1 MGRGEAGTLGR
12 SDSGAAVR
20 VEGMTKLYRRY
31 GRKHTVG
38 TLKSALLSG
47 MCRRALSPEASVPAL
62 VDLSFEIARG
72 EMVGIVG
79 PNGSGK
85 STLLKLLAGIVRPTR
100 GSVEVRGRLAALLE
114 LGAGFH
120 PEISGRENIEI
131 NGLLLGLSRR
141 QIAERFD
148 EIVRF
153 AELEEFL
160 DAPLKT
166 YSSGMAVRLGFSIAA
181 HSDPDVLLVDE
192 VLAVGDEAFSHRC
205 LEKFA
210 EFERA
215 GKTILVVSHDL
226 ALVSE
231 RCRRAI
237 WLDRGRL
244 QADGPARETVT
255 LYRERVALEEEDR
268 RREAVSDQLSAVGPP
283 REREGVPLTPPL
295 SRREREKTARIGS
308 GAVVV
313 EEVTL
318 LDGQGRLAGRIV
330 SGEPAVFQMRV
341 RAAAPLSDFVFGF
354 AISTVSGQSVFGS
367 NTDIDGF
374 RPGEL
379 AGEARVTLE
388 IPAFALGPGVYSLDA
403 AAHARDGAPY
413 DYRRDLL
420 RFEVTAGRPVAGVW
434 NPQRRWTFAGP
445 IRWER

>member
-1 MGRGEAGTLGR
+1 
-12 SDSGAAVR
+12 
-20 VEGMTKLYRRY
+20 
-31 GRKHTVG
+31 
-38 TLKSALLSG
+38 
-47 MCRRALSPEASVPAL
+47 
-62 VDLSFEIARG
+62 
-72 EMVGIVG
+72 
-79 PNGSGK
+79 
-85 STLLKLLAGIVRPTR
+85 LKLLAGIVHPTR

-255 LYRERVALEEEDR
+255 LYRERVAQEEGDR
-268 RREAVSDQLSAVGPP
+268 RREAVSSQLSAVGPP
-283 REREGVPLTPPL
+283 REREGVPLTPPPPPPTLRRAGL

-318 LDGQGRLAGRIV
+318 LDGQGRPAGRLV
-330 SGEPAVFQMRV
+330 SGEPAVLQMRV
-341 RAAAPLSDFVFGF
+341 RAGAPLSDFVFGF
-354 AISTVSGQSVFGS
+354 AVSTVSGQSVFGS

-374 RPGEL
+374 RPGEF

-388 IPAFALGPGVYSLDA
+388 IPAFSLGPGVYSLDA

-413 DYRRDLL
+413 DYRRDVL
-420 RFEVTAGRPVAGVW
+420 RFEVTADRPVAGVW
-434 NPQRRWTFAGP
+434 NPQRRWTFAGA
-445 IRWER
+445 IRWEP

>member
-1 MGRGEAGTLGR
+1 VRLAEA
-12 SDSGAAVR
+12 
-20 VEGMTKLYRRY
+20 TKLYRRY

-47 MCRRALSPEASVPAL
+47 IGRRALSPDSSVPAL
-62 VDLSFEIARG
+62 LEVSFDVAAG

-148 EIVRF
+148 AIVRF
-153 AELEEFL
+153 AEIEDFL

-244 QADGPARETVT
+244 RADGPARETVA
-255 LYRERVALEEEDR
+255 LYRERVAQEEGEKRTAADT
-268 RREAVSDQLSAVGPP
+268 SA
-283 REREGVPLTPPL
+283 LTPAL
-295 SRREREKTARIGS
+295 SRGEREKMARIGS

-318 LDGQGRLAGRIV
+318 LDGAGRPAGRIV
-330 SGEPAVFQMRV
+330 SAEPAALQMRV
-341 RAAAPLSDFVFGF
+341 RAAERLSDFVFGF

-374 RPGEL
+374 R
-379 AGEARVTLE
+379 AGEFTGEGRVTLE

-413 DYRRDLL
+413 DYRRDAL
-420 RFEVTAGRPVAGVW
+420 RFEVTADRPVAGVW
-434 NPQRRWTFAGP
+434 NPQRRWSFAGT
-445 IRWER
+445 IRWEP

>member
-1 MGRGEAGTLGR
+1 VGESAI
-12 SDSGAAVR
+12 R
-20 VEGMTKLYRRY
+20 VDGVTKLYRRY

-47 MCRRALSPEASVPAL
+47 RGRRALSPDDAVPAL
-62 VDLSFEIARG
+62 LDLSFEVRPG
-72 EMVGIVG
+72 GVVGVVG
-79 PNGSGK
+79 ANASGK
-85 STLLKLLAGIVRPTR
+85 STLLKLLAGIVQPTSGR
-100 GSVEVRGRLAALLE
+100 VTVEGRLAALLE

-148 EIVRF
+148 AIVAF

-215 GKTILVVSHDL
+215 GKTIVVVSHDL
-226 ALVSE
+226 ALIAQ

-237 WLDRGRL
+237 WLEKGRL
-244 QADGPARETVT
+244 AADGPAAETVA
-255 LYRERVALEEEDR
+255 LYRERVAEEEGDR
-268 RREAVSDQLSAVGPP
+268 RKDARAGGASPAPATTSGET
-283 REREGVPLTPPL
+283 EW
-295 SRREREKTARIGS
+295 RIGS
-308 GAVVV
+308 GAAVV
-313 EEVTL
+313 EEVEL
-318 LDGQGRLAGRIV
+318 LDSRGQRTGRI
-330 SGEPAVFQMRV
+330 SSREAAALRMRV
-341 RAAAPLSDFVFGF
+341 RARETLSDFVFGF
-354 AISTVSGQSVFGS
+354 AVSTVAGSVVFGT

-374 RPGEL
+374 A
-379 AGEARVTLE
+379 AGSFSGQGVVTLE
-388 IPAFALGPGVYSLDA
+388 IPACALAPGTYSVDA
-403 AAHARDGAPY
+403 AAHASDGAPY
-413 DYRRDLL
+413 DYRRDVL
-420 RFEVTAGRPVAGVW
+420 RFEVTAERGAAGVW
-434 NPQRRWTFAGP
+434 NPERRWSFQGP
-445 IRWER
+445 IRWQK

>member
-1 MGRGEAGTLGR
+1 MT
-12 SDSGAAVR
+12 AAVR
-20 VEGMTKLYRRY
+20 VSGVTKLYRRY

-38 TLKSALLSG
+38 TLKSAFLTRGGL
-47 MCRRALSPEASVPAL
+47 RALSPEAAVSAL
-62 VDLSFEIARG
+62 VNLSFEVPAG

-79 PNGSGK
+79 RNGSGK
-85 STLLKLLAGIVRPTR
+85 STLLKLLAGIVRPTS

-141 QIAERFD
+141 EIARRFD

-181 HSDPDVLLVDE
+181 HSDPEILLVDE

-226 ALVSE
+226 SLISE

-237 WLDRGRL
+237 WLDHGRL
-244 QADGPARETVT
+244 EADGPARETIA
-255 LYRERVALEEEDR
+255 LYRERVAEEEGSHR
-268 RREAVSDQLSAVGPP
+268 LEAAASSEPAS
-283 REREGVPLTPPL
+283 ERF
-295 SRREREKTARIGS
+295 ARIGS
-308 GAVVV
+308 GAAEVV
-313 EEVTL
+313 EVRL
-318 LDGQGRLAGRIV
+318 LDGEGEPAGRIA
-330 SGEPAVFQMRV
+330 SGDPACLEMRV
-341 RAAAPLSDFVFGF
+341 AAPAPLSDFVFGF
-354 AISTVSGQSVFGS
+354 GITTVSGNIVFGT
-367 NTDIDGF
+367 NTDVDGF
-374 RPGEL
+374 QAEDFSGEGYVVLDIPSLALAPG
-379 AGEARVTLE
+379 A
-388 IPAFALGPGVYSLDA
+388 YSVDA
-403 AAHARDGAPY
+403 AVHARDGAPY
-413 DYRRDLL
+413 DYRRDVL
-420 RFEVTAGRPVAGVW
+420 RFEVTADRSVAGVW
-434 NPQRRWTFAGP
+434 DPPRTWRFTGP
-445 IRWER
+445 IRWKS